1 MITTLIGI
9 IKTIILL
16 GVLVII
22 HEGGHFIVAKL
33 CKVKV
38 NEFSV
43 GFGRK
48 LLQKEINGTQY
59 SLRLI
64 PLRRLC
70 KSRRRRRKFYKRRL
84 FN

>member
-1 MITTLIGI
+1 MFNI
-9 IKTIILL
+9 IIAILKTIIML

-33 CKVKV
+33 CKIKV

-43 GFGRK
+43 GFGK
-48 LLQKEINGTQY
+48 SIWSKQIKETKY
-59 SLRLI
+59 SLRII

-70 KSRRRRRKFYKRRL
+70 KHGRGRHSIRRERL
-84 FN
+84 F